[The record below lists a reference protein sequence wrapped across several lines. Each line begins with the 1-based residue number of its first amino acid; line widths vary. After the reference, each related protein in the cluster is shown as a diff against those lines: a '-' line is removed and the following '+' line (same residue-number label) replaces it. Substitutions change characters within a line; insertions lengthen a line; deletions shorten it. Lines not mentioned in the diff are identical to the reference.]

1 MKLLKAIDELESYI
15 NKENL
20 SKVEISNSTI
30 GWQIVHALKVIY
42 GVTRT
47 IAKSDPKEYKWK
59 FNLTRTAILT
69 TGKIPRGKA
78 KAPKAV
84 RPLEEDMTAEAFTNL
99 FQKARKSIDDTLNS
113 EPKAHFEH
121 PYFGLLKRDTA
132 LRFLEVHTEHHLK
145 IIRDIA
151 K

>member
-1 MKLLKAIDELESYI
+1 MKLLNAIEELESYV
-15 NKENL
+15 NKQTDSNL
-20 SKVEISNSTI
+20 EISNSTI
-30 GWQIVHALKVIY
+30 GWQIVHALKVVY

-47 IAKSDPKEYKWK
+47 IAKSDPKDYKWQ
-59 FNLTRTAILT
+59 FNFTRTLILT

-84 RPLEEDMTAEAFTNL
+84 RPLEEDMTAEALVSL
-99 FQKARKSIDDTLNS
+99 FEKTKKAINDTLNS
-113 EPKAHFEH
+113 ESKAYFEH

-132 LRFLEVHTEHHLK
+132 IRFLEVHTEHHLK